1 MSLLQKLKSVFGLG
15 DDDGGKSR
23 RDVGVTVEH
32 EPSEPDEPEPAT
44 ETESAV
50 KGADVDSSA
59 AETDAPAVDESEAA
73 TEESETAVDES
84 DAAEESEAAA
94 EEAIEEAEPDAE
106 GEEEP
111 AETEPDAEGEEEP
124 AETEADAEAE
134 AEPEEP
140 EPEAPEGTLE
150 DVKGIGPAYAERLRN
165 AGVDSI
171 ADLADADA
179 EDLAAETDLS
189 ATRIENWIEQ
199 AKVR

>member
-73 TEESETAVDES
+73 TEESDAATEESDAATEESETAVD
-84 DAAEESEAAA
+84 ESEAAA
-94 EEAIEEAEPDAE
+94 EEAIEEA
-106 GEEEP
+106 
-111 AETEPDAEGEEEP
+111 EPDAEGEEEP

>member
-59 AETDAPAVDESEAA
+59 AETDAPAVDESDAA

-84 DAAEESEAAA
+84 EAAA
-94 EEAIEEAEPDAE
+94 EEAIEEA
-106 GEEEP
+106 
-111 AETEPDAEGEEEP
+111 EPDAEGEEEP

>member
-59 AETDAPAVDESEAA
+59 AETDAPAVDESDAATEESETAVDEGDAA

-84 DAAEESEAAA
+84 EAAA
-94 EEAIEEAEPDAE
+94 EEAIEEA
-106 GEEEP
+106 
-111 AETEPDAEGEEEP
+111 EPDAEGEEEP

>member
-59 AETDAPAVDESEAA
+59 AETDAPAVDESDAA

-84 DAAEESEAAA
+84 EATEEIETAVDESEAA
-94 EEAIEEAEPDAE
+94 EEAIEEA
-106 GEEEP
+106 
-111 AETEPDAEGEEEP
+111 EPDAEGEEEP